1 MPTFLQ
7 TYFTEYNL
15 IMKKTTSLARAALFV
30 LLALFT
36 SVGAWADDDS
46 GSCGTNVTYSYVEST
61 GTLTISGTGP
71 SEFKALDHNFY
82 NNILTVVIENGVTT
96 IGNEAFTDCTNLTS
110 ITIPNSLTSIGLEA
124 FYDCSGLTSITI
136 PSSVTDI
143 GYDAFY
149 GCINLTDVYCLAD
162 PEKLIWEESDCD
174 DFVPYVSLNFP
185 TKCHVA
191 DQAAFEAKWS
201 TGDDDT
207 DVNVEFVGDLA
218 VLEDAGDNLF
228 KIKDLQNQT
237 KTVAISGRTLKAGHW
252 STICLPFALDA
263 DQMNES
269 FGEGAVV
276 KEFSS
281 FSVEDNNLKIGFAA
295 VTAMKSGYPYIV
307 FIPEGSDIINP
318 VFKDVQ
324 IAKGNYDVYQGGTDF
339 VGTYI
344 SKGMKSNPE
353 RLILKD
359 DKLYYPTADIT
370 INAFRCYFVLDTPAP
385 ALASEARVI
394 IDWGD
399 DEEATGIASMEDG
412 RSQMEDVWYTL
423 DGRKLDGKPSVKGI
437 YMYNGKKVA
446 VQ

>member
-1 MPTFLQ
+1 
-7 TYFTEYNL
+7 
-15 IMKKTTSLARAALFV
+15 MKKTTSLARAALFV
-30 LLALFT
+30 LIALSS

-46 GSCGTNVTYSYVEST
+46 GSCGTGVTYSYVEST

-71 SEFKALDHNFY
+71 SEFKASDHNFY
-82 NNILTVVIENGVTT
+82 RNILTVVIENGVTT
-96 IGNEAFTDCTNLTS
+96 IGNDAFADCANLTS
-110 ITIPNSLTSIGLEA
+110 ITIPNSLTSIGFEA

-136 PSSVTDI
+136 PSSVTNI

-149 GCINLTDVYCLAD
+149 GCTNLTDVYCLAN
-162 PEKLIWEESDCD
+162 PLYLFWEDDGCD
-174 DFVPYVSLNFP
+174 DFVPKVLLTYP

-191 DQAAFEAKWS
+191 NKAAFEAEWS
-201 TGDDDT
+201 TGNKGT
-207 DVNVEFVGDLA
+207 DVNVEFVEDLA
-218 VLEDAGDNLF
+218 VLEDAGDNLI

-263 DQMNES
+263 DQMKES

-281 FSVEDNNLKIGFAA
+281 YSVEDNNLKIGFAA

-324 IAKGNYDVYQGGTDF
+324 IATGNYSVEHGDTEF
-339 VGTYI
+339 VGTYK
-344 SKGMKSNPE
+344 SKVMKSNPE

-399 DEEATGIASMEDG
+399 DEEATGIEELNLQPQPSNLKP
-412 RSQMEDVWYTL
+412 DVWYTL
-423 DGRKLDGKPSVKGI
+423 QGVQLQGKPTEKGI
-437 YMYNGKKVA
+437 YIYNGKKVA